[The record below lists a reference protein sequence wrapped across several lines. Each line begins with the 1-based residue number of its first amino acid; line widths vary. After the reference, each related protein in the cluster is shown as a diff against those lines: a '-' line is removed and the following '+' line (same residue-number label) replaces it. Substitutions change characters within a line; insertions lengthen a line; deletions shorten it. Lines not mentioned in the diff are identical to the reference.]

1 MRNDINNDNIL
12 NLTYF
17 NFCLVLSEEIADYF
31 YSFFIKKIK
40 LFSLSPKANGY
51 IEKEVPYKKLE
62 EDKIK
67 FDSYIEDI
75 LEFDSAFETIIKIL
89 KEKETFT
96 ATRCNVIKY
105 IKESPYYCLTIF
117 KFAVKKF
124 ILIIYFYITI
134 NYNIYICSYNLVF
147 DYTLFNKTFFPIINN
162 TYIDNSFSNDNFIGK
177 DSFTNYSYCP
187 CKLSK
192 CELIKIKY
200 NKIMILRI
208 IYFLF
213 FDVPLICHGIFFL
226 IIFKKIKIKKCY
238 IFLYQFAEYI
248 FLLYVFVIN
257 IMDNENGFY
266 FEEDAPQK
274 IFRVIKKNYNLL
286 FILFDKMFN
295 KFSFY

>member
-51 IEKEVPYKKLE
+51 IEKEVPYNKLE

-96 ATRCNVIKY
+96 ATRCNVIRY

-117 KFAVKKF
+117 IEKKYKKF
-124 ILIIYFYITI
+124 LICIYSFFKVYK
-134 NYNIYICSYNLVF
+134 IYIL
-147 DYTLFNKTFFPIINN
+147 LNK
-162 TYIDNSFSNDNFIGK
+162 
-177 DSFTNYSYCP
+177 
-187 CKLSK
+187 
-192 CELIKIKY
+192 
-200 NKIMILRI
+200 
-208 IYFLF
+208 
-213 FDVPLICHGIFFL
+213 
-226 IIFKKIKIKKCY
+226 
-238 IFLYQFAEYI
+238 
-248 FLLYVFVIN
+248 
-257 IMDNENGFY
+257 
-266 FEEDAPQK
+266 
-274 IFRVIKKNYNLL
+274 
-286 FILFDKMFN
+286 
-295 KFSFY
+295 